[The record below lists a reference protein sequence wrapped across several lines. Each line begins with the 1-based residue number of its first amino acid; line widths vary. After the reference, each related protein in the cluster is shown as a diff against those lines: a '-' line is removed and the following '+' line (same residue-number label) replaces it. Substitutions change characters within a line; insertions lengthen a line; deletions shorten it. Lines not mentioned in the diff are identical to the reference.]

1 MSQHPQDSF
10 LLKRK
15 ILIVEDDPGLQNLIL
30 RTLKKDHFDVFAVS
44 TGKEALAILNKDSA
58 YLVLLDQKLPDMQGR
73 DVIIQ
78 LNESNLKVPFIVMT
92 GQGDERVAVDMMKLG
107 AMEYLIKDMDF
118 LEILP
123 NIILKCL
130 KSLDSEEKITQIE
143 LALKDSESRFRQIF
157 EQTEAIAVQG
167 YNEDLDV
174 IFWNKA
180 SELLYKYSQEEAL
193 GKKLYDLIIPDAMKD
208 EVITL
213 TKKWVKDNIPIPS
226 SELTLLKADGSYV
239 QVFSNHVLLKNINGK
254 AELYCVDVDLTQ
266 QKKYLNELIESESK
280 FRQITENM
288 GDVFWLR
295 SLDNKQMYYINKAY
309 EQVWES
315 SCQSIY
321 EHPESFMDRIHPQD
335 IDLVKKAL
343 SILTEKGKY
352 DIQYR
357 IIMDDHSIKWIHS
370 KTFPVID
377 QNGNITAYTGIATD
391 ITQRKKAEEQV
402 KKLSQAVEQ
411 SPSIVMIT
419 DLDGKIEYVNP
430 KFTEITGYSIDE
442 VIGKTPAFLN
452 FDPDRNDEDIWKT
465 IESNNIWKGEFHNKK
480 KNGEDYWELASVSP
494 IYDENNQV
502 INYLKVAED
511 ISQRK
516 NHENEIK
523 NQSELRQLLIEISS
537 NYINLPLHNIEK
549 SINSSLI
556 KLAEFFDVDRAYI
569 FDFHSESNTASCAY
583 HWAREGIDSQVM
595 SLQNIKLAEEWII
608 SFKKGEILYI
618 PDVEQDQYEETKTIL
633 LPQNI
638 KSIISVPVING
649 DQLVAFIGFD
659 AVRKHHNFSADEQN
673 LLSVFAQMLLNI
685 RLRKSSE
692 DFLNH
697 EIEKNNALL
706 NANPDL
712 MFIFNADYK
721 IVDCHPKTKNAM
733 FLFDPLQFLNKR
745 FDDFLPE
752 HICIKTKECIDKVLT
767 HHQIEFSSYS
777 LNINGKELYFEA
789 RYVLCHENE
798 VLAIVR
804 NITDVTL
811 AEIENNKMQKQLIQS
826 QKMESIGRLA
836 GGVAHDFNN
845 MLSVILSNVE
855 MEMLNLNSHDI
866 LYHRLQEI
874 KKAAVRSADLTKQL
888 LLFARKQ
895 EVVAKVIDLN
905 EALANT
911 LNMLKRL
918 ITEDISLIW
927 LPGEHIYPIKIDP
940 TQLDQL
946 LANLVVN
953 ARDAIS
959 SEGKI
964 VIKTENRVLD
974 NDYCKLYPEIIP
986 GEYVSIEVSDNGSG
1000 IDSESLIHIFEPFFT
1015 TKEIGRGTGLGLA
1028 TVYGVVKQNNGYIYV
1043 SSELQKGTTFTIY
1056 FPHYEVAENQFAE
1069 FEEDHLIASGH
1080 ENILLVEDEVMILNV
1095 TSAILKKL
1103 GYHVLAFSDPLEA
1116 LNVVQNT
1123 NEKIDLLITDVIMP
1137 NMNGTELTNRIHAI
1151 DADIRIMYI
1160 SGYTA
1165 NMIDPQTI
1173 NGKKFKFLHKPFS
1186 MHELAGKVREALN

>member
-1 MSQHPQDSF
+1 MNQNSQESF

-30 RTLKKDHFDVFAVS
+30 RTLKKDHYDVSAVS
-44 TGKEALAILNKDSA
+44 TGKEALASLKEDTA
-58 YLVLLDQKLPDMQGR
+58 YLMLLDQKLPDMQGR
-73 DVIIQ
+73 DVIHQ
-78 LNESNLKVPFIVMT
+78 LNENDLKVPFIVMT
-92 GQGDERVAVDMMKLG
+92 GQGDERVAVEMMKLG

-123 NIILKCL
+123 SIVMKCL
-130 KSLDSEEKITQIE
+130 KLIDSEEKITQIE
-143 LALKDSESRFRQIF
+143 MALKDSESRFRQIF
-157 EQTEAIAVQG
+157 EQTDAIAVQG
-167 YNEDLDV
+167 YNEELDV

-193 GKKLYDLIIPDAMKD
+193 GKKLYDLIIPENMKE
-208 EVITL
+208 EVKLL
-213 TKKWVKDNIPIPS
+213 TQKWIKDSIPIPS
-226 SELTLLKADGSYV
+226 SELTLLKADASYV
-239 QVFSNHVLLKNINGK
+239 QVFSNHILLKNINGK
-254 AELYCVDVDLTQ
+254 AELYCVDIDLTQ

-295 SLDNKQMYYINKAY
+295 SLDNSQMYYINKAY
-309 EQVWES
+309 EQIWGLPCE
-315 SCQSIY
+315 SIY
-321 EHPESFMDRIHPQD
+321 ERPQSFMDRIHPQD
-335 IDLVKKAL
+335 IEEVKRAISSL
-343 SILTEKGKY
+343 SEKGKF

-357 IIMDDHSIKWIHS
+357 IIMDDQSIKWIHS

-377 QNGNITAYTGIATD
+377 QNGTITAYTGIATD

-402 KKLSQAVEQ
+402 KKLSQAIEQ

-419 DLDGKIEYVNP
+419 DLNGKIEYINP
-430 KFTEITGYSIDE
+430 KFSEITGYSSNE
-442 VIGKTPAFLN
+442 VLGKTPDFLN
-452 FDPDRNDEDIWKT
+452 FDNDFNEEEIWNQIRLQK
-465 IESNNIWKGEFHNKK
+465 IWKGEFHNKK
-480 KNGEDYWELASVSP
+480 KNGEGYWELASVSP
-494 IYDENNQV
+494 IFDENNQV
-502 INYLKVAED
+502 INYIKVAED
-511 ISQRK
+511 ITQRK
-516 NHENEIK
+516 NDEDEIK
-523 NQSELRQLLIEISS
+523 KQSELRQLLIEISS
-537 NYINLPLHNIEK
+537 NYINLPLHNVEK
-549 SINSSLI
+549 SINLSLI
-556 KLAEFFDVDRAYI
+556 KLAQFFDVDRAYI
-569 FDFHSESNTASCAY
+569 FDFNPENETASCVY
-583 HWAREGIDSQVM
+583 HWCREGIDSQVM
-595 SLQNIKLAEEWII
+595 NLQNIRLAEEWMI
-608 SFKKGEILYI
+608 SFKKREILYI
-618 PDVEQDQYEETKTIL
+618 PDVVLDPYEETKQIL
-633 LPQNI
+633 LPQNV
-638 KSIISVPVING
+638 KSVISVPVING

-659 AVRKHHNFSADEQN
+659 AVRNYHIFSTDEQN

-685 RLRKSSE
+685 RLRKSTE

-733 FLFDPLQFLNKR
+733 FLFDPLEFINKR

-752 HICIKTKECIDKVLT
+752 HICKKTKECIDNVLKNR
-767 HHQIEFSSYS
+767 QMEYSSYS
-777 LNINGKELYFEA
+777 LNINGKELFFEA

-804 NITDVTL
+804 NVTDVTL

-855 MEMLNLNSHDI
+855 MELLNLNSHDI
-866 LYHRLQEI
+866 LFHRFQEI

-905 EALANT
+905 EALSNT

-927 LPGEHIYPIKIDP
+927 TPGEHIFPIKIDP

-946 LANLVVN
+946 LANLIVN

-964 VIKTENRVLD
+964 IIKTENKVLD
-974 NDYCKLYPEIIP
+974 KDYCKMFPEIIP
-986 GEYVSIEVSDNGSG
+986 GEYVMIEVSDNGCG
-1000 IDSESLIHIFEPFFT
+1000 IDSESLSHIFEPFYT

-1043 SSELQKGTTFTIY
+1043 TSVLSQGTTFSIY
-1056 FPHYEVAENQFAE
+1056 FPHYVVAENQFTE
-1069 FEEDHLIASGH
+1069 YEEDHLIASGN

-1095 TSAILKKL
+1095 TTAILKKL
-1103 GYHVLAFSDPLEA
+1103 GYKVFAFSDPLEA
-1116 LNVVQNT
+1116 LKVIQNSS
-1123 NEKIDLLITDVIMP
+1123 EKIDLLITDVIMP
-1137 NMNGTELTNRIHAI
+1137 NMNGTELVNRIHAI

-1165 NMIDPQTI
+1165 NMIDQQTI